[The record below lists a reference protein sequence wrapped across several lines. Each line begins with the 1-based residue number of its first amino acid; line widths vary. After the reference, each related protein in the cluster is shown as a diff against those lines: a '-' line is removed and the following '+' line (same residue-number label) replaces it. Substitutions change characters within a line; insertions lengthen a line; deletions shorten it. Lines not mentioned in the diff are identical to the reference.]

1 MTDATTINDATYW
14 DHRFATDWASFE
26 GPRQSRFFARL
37 AIDHLPQWLMDQVRQ
52 KTLTIADWGCAQ
64 GDGTDV
70 WAGYVDSRQIT
81 GIDFSPLA
89 IGQARERYPAIRFL
103 SSDWMDESLTEPEMF
118 DVVFLPT
125 RWSIFTGHTMCL
137 R

>member
-26 GPRQSRFFARL
+26 GPRQSRFFAKL

-52 KTLTIADWGCAQ
+52 KALTIADWGCAQ

-89 IGQARERYPAIRFL
+89 IGELFGVVPSRYDDWHTVIKQILDARALPDSLRVRSVRIYRFY
-103 SSDWMDESLTEPEMF
+103 TCN
-118 DVVFLPT
+118 
-125 RWSIFTGHTMCL
+125 R
-137 R
+137 